1 MRHFYCGENNNAVK
15 YDKIRR
21 KKGLIILLLS
31 YGGRNCWG
39 FREWMEINL
48 QVNKNVMPE
57 VVFSAKRVVP
67 AMCFE
72 GGNAS
77 GKTCALRVLSFIY
90 DFCLNS
96 FNYPSDTPILYD
108 TFYNN
113 TEKSEFYI
121 SFCVGYDFDTEYT
134 YEVEL
139 DKTRIYSEKLK
150 YKRGSIRK
158 TLLRRKGN
166 KIIVNE
172 LYPSQNKIIYKDTAS
187 FISTLNQYGIKEILP
202 IVNFFR
208 NVNSNVSYGLTLD
221 APMVDYAAEYYYHHP
236 DLHKRVIKQ
245 LKLWDTG
252 INNVEIVPVK
262 DNQGR
267 DTYMSVFVNDTNS
280 EQNRLFFASQSNG
293 TKLLYN
299 RLRDFFMVLD
309 TGGVLI
315 FDELDTHLH
324 FEIVPYL
331 LSFFTDSSINK
342 NNAQIIFSSHATA
355 LLDNLKKYRVYLFK
369 KIHGESICYR
379 IDELK
384 GNNLHRN
391 DRSLEQLYKSGALG
405 GLPDVQEE

>member
-1 MRHFYCGENNNAVK
+1 
-15 YDKIRR
+15 
-21 KKGLIILLLS
+21 
-31 YGGRNCWG
+31 
-39 FREWMEINL
+39 MEINL

-57 VVFSAKRVVP
+57 VVFSTKRVVP

-121 SFCVGYDFDTEYT
+121 SFCAGYDFDTEYT

-139 DKTRIYSEKLK
+139 DKTKIYSEKLK